1 MLRTSTILF
10 VHSLPLSYP
19 TCPQSLWCLHFL
31 SLPIRSHFVS
41 GECASEASGS
51 QEAAR
56 HCVQKVKLDQ
66 RFGPVLV
73 KDGECIRFPGL
84 ILPCPTFHFSLP
96 VFLVRLQRPQPV
108 QTAELHMWY
117 VALSQYSVWLHVFGL
132 FLALRHATQ
141 NLSMKRWSE
150 VSVLLGFVWR
160 QVFCRQRLK
169 SNISLEC
176 TTQGDFYVT
185 TPVYFS
191 IIITFTVTLKCFKCN
206 FNLSLKKVI
215 CFLRLLPVCQYF
227 INC

>member
-10 VHSLPLSYP
+10 VHSLPLSHP

-117 VALSQYSVWLHVFGL
+117 VALSQYSVWLHAFGL

-141 NLSMKRWSE
+141 TFQWKDD
-150 VSVLLGFVWR
+150 
-160 QVFCRQRLK
+160 LK
-169 SNISLEC
+169 SLCFWVLFGDRLFAGSDWRVICHLNVQPKVIFTSLSQYISVSSL
-176 TTQGDFYVT
+176 
-185 TPVYFS
+185 
-191 IIITFTVTLKCFKCN
+191 
-206 FNLSLKKVI
+206 LSLS
-215 CFLRLLPVCQYF
+215 L
-227 INC
+227 

>member
-31 SLPIRSHFVS
+31 SLPIRSHFAS

-51 QEAAR
+51 QDAAR

-141 NLSMKRWSE
+141 TFQWKDD
-150 VSVLLGFVWR
+150 
-160 QVFCRQRLK
+160 LK
-169 SNISLEC
+169 SLCFWVLFGDRFFAGSDWRVISHLNV
-176 TTQGDFYVT
+176 QPKVIFMSLPQYISV
-185 TPVYFS
+185 S
-191 IIITFTVTLKCFKCN
+191 SL
-206 FNLSLKKVI
+206 LSLS
-215 CFLRLLPVCQYF
+215 L
-227 INC
+227 